1 MIEIKKIVGV
11 DGAGGGGD
19 VLAEVMDATER
30 TVWELEVAYLE
41 AREPGF
47 REALERFISDGSSD
61 ATDPIG
67 DAGERL
73 IR

>member
-1 MIEIKKIVGV
+1 MIENSKML
-11 DGAGGGGD
+11 GAAGLDNGGIQ
-19 VLAEVMDATER
+19 AEAINAMEQ

-47 REALERFISDGSSD
+47 REALERFIADGSSD
-61 ATDPIG
+61 AVDPVG
-67 DAGERL
+67 DTGERL

>member
-1 MIEIKKIVGV
+1 MIENRKMRRTVAM
-11 DGAGGGGD
+11 DGGA
-19 VLAEVMDATER
+19 VQAEALDTIDQ

-47 REALERFISDGSSD
+47 REALERFIADGSSD